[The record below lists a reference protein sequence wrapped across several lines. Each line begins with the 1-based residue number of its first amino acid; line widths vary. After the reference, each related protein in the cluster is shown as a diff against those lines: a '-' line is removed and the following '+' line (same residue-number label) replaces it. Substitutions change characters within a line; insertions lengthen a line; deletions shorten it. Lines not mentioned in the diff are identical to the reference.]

1 MKFIVSIKV
10 IACLVIS
17 PILVIS
23 PKLAEAEISSS
34 YLSGQDEQPET
45 IRACLSSSRVAHV
58 VRKEGKQNFP
68 QSARLAAQRKVYRN
82 YLVIRFP
89 WRRCTVSY
97 TARAPYPPYI
107 VGYACGTYVVCR
119 RTSGRNYLCRY

>member
-34 YLSGQDEQPET
+34 YLSGQDRQPE
-45 IRACLSSSRVAHV
+45 RNSACLSWSKVAQAA
-58 VRKEGKQNFP
+58 RKEDKQN
-68 QSARLAAQRKVYRN
+68 SSHVARLAAQRKLYRN

-89 WRRCTVSY
+89 WRRCTVWY
-97 TARAPYPPYI
+97 TARVPYPPYI

-119 RTSGRNYLCRY
+119 RTSGRNYVCRY